1 MQRIAPISDE
11 QVTGPAKEMFASIE
25 EKFGMVP
32 NIFRTMAYA
41 PEVLEATLKMYGA
54 IEQLPAKFVELA
66 YLKTAMINSCAYCS
80 HHHKQAAKK
89 AGVSDEQLAAMD
101 SYADS
106 DLFDEQEKTV
116 LSFADQ
122 LTSKVEVDTA
132 TTDKLKEFLD
142 QKQLVTLAATVGLA
156 NWTNRF
162 NDAFDIELP

>member
-1 MQRIAPISDE
+1 MQSEGQQRARL
-11 QVTGPAKEMFASIE
+11 V
-25 EKFGMVP
+25 
-32 NIFRTMAYA
+32 
-41 PEVLEATLKMYGA
+41 ATLWS
-54 IEQLPAKFVELA
+54 L
-66 YLKTAMINSCAYCS
+66 
-80 HHHKQAAKK
+80 KQAAKK